1 MTKIFSLLFLLLM
14 LIQVIR
20 PLGLPGL
27 RKRADCW
34 KLAVLAFVVFGGIIF
49 LRP

>member
-1 MTKIFSLLFLLLM
+1 MAKIFSLLFLLLM

-27 RKRADCW
+27 RKRGDCW
-34 KLAVLAFVVFGGIIF
+34 KLAALAFVVFGLTIA